1 VAGDWI
7 LCSMEIPKREPP
19 TLRLALVFALVMM
32 IFASAPFL
40 APMKLDA
47 SAAIPIYQH

>member
-1 VAGDWI
+1 VARRLDTLQI
-7 LCSMEIPKREPP
+7 QKREPP
-19 TLRLALVFALVMM
+19 TLRLALVFALATM

-47 SAAIPIYQH
+47 SAAIPIYHHH